1 MIVLRDDQTDVV
13 DKARDALTR
22 VQSVLIRAPCRFGKT
37 VTAAF
42 MAQRSVARKR
52 KVIFACHRD
61 AILNQISKT
70 LDRFGVKHGYIAAG
84 KRANPFAHAH
94 VASAD
99 TLRNRLHEL
108 DDCALLIVDEGHLW
122 HSRTR
127 KLIIDHAKERGAKVV
142 ILTATPIRLDGKP
155 LSDIADEMVFGPEEA
170 DMVEAGTLAQYR
182 VYAPVST
189 DTTGVRMNGRDYA
202 AKDLADKFDKPAI
215 IGDAVETWKK
225 YASGLRTVVYCINRA
240 HGKHVLAGYLE
251 AGVKAAYI
259 DGDTQK
265 KEQLRIANALADGEI
280 HVLVSV
286 ELLTTGFDLG
296 SLVGRDVTIQCV
308 QLLRHTVSLQLA
320 IQMMMRCMTP
330 WDGVSIILD
339 HVNMILNRDGTVNHG
354 FPDDRREWSLDG
366 KETRSQEGVADFNVW
381 TCEECFAAVKST
393 KAVCPYCEREHE
405 IKPREIAVEAGELRE
420 IKRQQ
425 AEERKTKRVEVGRT
439 KTLDAL
445 ADIALERKYKTGW
458 LISQAKIKGINP
470 RLPWKEACAA
480 MFEAKQ
486 RADQDIAA

>member
-1 MIVLRDDQTDVV
+1 MIVLRPDQSEVV
-13 DKARDALTR
+13 DKARDALKR

-37 VTAAF
+37 VAASY
-42 MAQRSVARKR
+42 MAQRSVAMGR
-52 KVIFACHRD
+52 KVVFACHRD

-70 LDRFGVKHGYIAAG
+70 LTRFNVKHGYIAAG
-84 KRANPFAHAH
+84 KRTNPFAVAH

-108 DDCALLIVDEGHLW
+108 DDCKLLIVDEGHLW

-127 KLIIDHAKERGAKVV
+127 KLIIDYAKEAGAKIV
-142 ILTATPIRLDGKP
+142 ILTATPVRLDGKP
-155 LSDIADEMVFGPEEA
+155 LSDIADEMVYGPEEA
-170 DMVEAGTLAQYR
+170 DMVEAGTLASYR

-189 DTTGVRMNGRDYA
+189 DLSGVRMSGRDYA

-225 YASGLRTVVYCINRA
+225 YANGLRTVVYCINRA
-240 HGKHVLAGYLE
+240 HGKHVLEGYLS
-251 AGVKAAYI
+251 AGVRAAYI
-259 DGDTQK
+259 DGETPK
-265 KEQLRIANALADGEI
+265 AEQLRIAHALADGEI

-330 WDGVSIILD
+330 WGGTSVILD

-354 FPDDRREWSLDG
+354 FPDDRREWSLEG
-366 KETRSQEGVADFNVW
+366 KPQRVQDGVADFNVW
-381 TCEECFAAVKST
+381 TCEECFAAVRST
-393 KAVCPYCEREHE
+393 KNVCPYCEREHE
-405 IKPREIAVEAGELRE
+405 VKPREIVVEAGELRE

-425 AEERKTKRVEVGRT
+425 AEDRKKKRIQVGRAE
-439 KTLDAL
+439 TLECL

-486 RADQDIAA
+486 RAQQKSAS

>member
-1 MIVLRDDQTDVV
+1 MITLRGDQSKVV
-13 DKARDALTR
+13 DEAREALTR

-42 MAQRSVARKR
+42 MAQRSVARRR

-70 LDRFGVKHGYIAAG
+70 LDRFDVKHGYIAAG

-108 DDCALLIVDEGHLW
+108 DDCNLLIVDEGHLW

-127 KLIIDHAKERGAKVV
+127 KLIIDHAKSVGAKIV

-155 LSDIADEMVFGPEEA
+155 LSDIADEIVYGPDEA

-189 DTTGVRMNGRDYA
+189 DTTGIRMSGKDYA

-225 YASGLRTVVYCINRA
+225 YAAGLRTVVYCINRA
-240 HGKHVLAGYLE
+240 HGKHVLGGYLE

-259 DGDTQK
+259 DGETPK
-265 KEQLRIANALADGEI
+265 AEQLRIAHALADGEI

-330 WDGVSIILD
+330 WGGVSVILD

-381 TCEECFAAVKST
+381 TCEQCFAAVKST
-393 KAVCPYCEREHE
+393 KNVCPYCEREHE

-420 IKRQQ
+420 IKR
-425 AEERKTKRVEVGRT
+425 AEAQKKRTELKSAKTIDDIAKIAVERGYEPMWIAQRMRHIGYKRVS
-439 KTLDAL
+439 L
-445 ADIALERKYKTGW
+445 
-458 LISQAKIKGINP
+458 
-470 RLPWKEACAA
+470 KE
-480 MFEAKQ
+480 
-486 RADQDIAA
+486 IAAALHQARKDA